1 MNELVILKYL
11 LDRELFD
18 KYSRYLSLDY
28 LKHNFPEIYKVYL
41 VLSEAHGEHVK
52 LQGIDDLKAMFFSAY
67 PALKRSDV
75 EAYNL
80 LFDRAKGVELSQE
93 VLDAVMESHRE
104 RAAAF
109 AIAGKGF
116 DVAEGKA
123 EFSDLITTFGEYKD
137 GFSKLDAP
145 VEFVTDSLAD
155 LNQLT
160 YGKPGVKW
168 GLKTLRK
175 MMGSLRKGDMGF
187 IFARP
192 EVGKTTFLADQCS
205 YFAHQLD
212 GPLIHFNNE
221 EYGPKVKIRYYQ
233 AALGLTTKE
242 LFKDIEK
249 HEKEFRDFTN
259 NNIKLYDAATI
270 TKTEVEKICE
280 QLQPRF
286 LVFDSIDKIKGFQ
299 EDRDDLVYKQ
309 IYSWSRELAKNYGP
323 VIGVCHASVS
333 AERKRWL
340 EMDDVAY
347 AKTAKQGE
355 ADWILG
361 IGASGENGEEEVRH
375 FHLSKNKLM
384 GDSEMD
390 EKLRH
395 AKLSVFIRPEIARY
409 EDMLEFN

>member
-11 LDRELFD
+11 INREQFE
-18 KYSRYLSLDY
+18 KYSRYLNLDY
-28 LKHNFPEIYKVYL
+28 LKHNFPEIYKIYL
-41 VLSEAHGEHVK
+41 VLAEAHAERVN
-52 LQGIDDLKAMFFSAY
+52 LTGIDDLKAMFFASY
-67 PALKRSDV
+67 PALKRTEV
-75 EAYNL
+75 ESMNI

-93 VLDAVMESHRE
+93 VIDAVFAVHRE
-104 RAAAF
+104 RGAAF
-109 AIAGKGF
+109 LIAGKGF

-123 EFSDLITTFGEYKD
+123 SWQELTEAVSAYNE
-137 GFSKLDAP
+137 GFSVSDVAIP
-145 VEFVTDSLAD
+145 FVTDSLTE

-187 IFARP
+187 VFARP

-212 GPLIHFNNE
+212 GPLLHFNNE
-221 EYGPKVKIRYYQ
+221 EYGPKVKLRYYQ

-242 LFKDIEK
+242 LFQDIRK
-249 HEKEFRDFTN
+249 HEKDFLDFTN
-259 NNIKLYDAATI
+259 GNIKIYDAASISRETI
-270 TKTEVEKICE
+270 EDICE
-280 QLQPRF
+280 RLQPKM
-286 LVFDSIDKIKGFQ
+286 LVFDSIDKIKGFKD
-299 EDRDDLVYKQ
+299 DRDDLVYKQ
-309 IYSWSRELAKNYGP
+309 IYAWSREMAKTYGP

-361 IGASGENGEEEVRH
+361 IGASYDDGEENVRH

-384 GDSEMD
+384 GDEDMD
-390 EKLRH
+390 ETLRH
-395 AKLSVFIRPEIARY
+395 GKLPVLLKPEIARY
-409 EDMLEFN
+409 EDIMEFS